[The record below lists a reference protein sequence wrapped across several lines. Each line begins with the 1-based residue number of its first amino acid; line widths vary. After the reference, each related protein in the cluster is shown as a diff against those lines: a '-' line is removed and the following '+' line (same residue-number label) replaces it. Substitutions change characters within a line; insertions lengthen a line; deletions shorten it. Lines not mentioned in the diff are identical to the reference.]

1 MDLLANMISEPYTSH
16 LLYVPS
22 GSNFERYDP
31 ENEQF
36 LYWGY
41 LRERLDQ
48 HRKRIGFVLQIRQ
61 ETLSDI
67 GEAIFTKQYDWA
79 QVVSQLKK
87 KRPAFL
93 KDVKAAF
100 MPADEQERQSKKNY
114 FALVLEIA
122 KMDFLSEGQRQYL
135 QSRCEGL
142 SNEEA
147 WKQAQQTC
155 PIEPPAE
162 RPYPAVNRC
171 DDADLWEIS
180 ID

>member
-1 MDLLANMISEPYTSH
+1 MISEPYTSH

-22 GSNFERYDP
+22 GSNFERCDP

-41 LRERLDQ
+41 LRERFDQ
-48 HRKRIGFVLQIRQ
+48 HHRSTGFALQIRQ
-61 ETLSDI
+61 EILSDI

-87 KRPAFL
+87 KRPDFL
-93 KDVKAAF
+93 KDIKAEF
-100 MPADEQERQSKKNY
+100 MPADEQERQNKKNY

-122 KMDFLSEGQRQYL
+122 KMDFLSERQRQYL

-142 SNEEA
+142 SDGEA
-147 WKQAQQTC
+147 WKKAQEAC
-155 PIEPPAE
+155 PVEPLAE
-162 RPYPAVNRC
+162 RPCPEVSWC
-171 DDADLWEIS
+171 DDADLWEIP